1 MELRTS
7 SLRLVVPIVV
17 AGLATLRGFMIHTST
32 WVLQAMREKLKMTPA
47 TRNVLDTN
55 QKTAISAEKFEGIT
69 ENQSL
74 QQLYRDGCRKCVKE
88 EHSKLDEK
96 TVDQIVDEMERMPQ
110 LLRDAYRKRFQERR
124 PQPLD
129 EATME
134 DHLNWIPMPPLRI
147 VEIALVER
155 MHLPKEVRMQQV
167 AILMVDKYLLPS
179 WSGLRDRPL

>member
-1 MELRTS
+1 MIIQ
-7 SLRLVVPIVV
+7 V
-17 AGLATLRGFMIHTST
+17 RG
-32 WVLQAMREKLKMTPA
+32 WLQAMREKLTMTPA
-47 TRNVLDTN
+47 TRDVLDTN

-74 QQLYRDGCRKCVKE
+74 QQLYRDGCRKCVKQ

-134 DHLNWIPMPPLRI
+134 DHLNSIPMPPLRF

>member
-7 SLRLVVPIVV
+7 SLHLVVLIVV
-17 AGLATLRGFMIHTST
+17 AGLATLRGFMIIQVRG
-32 WVLQAMREKLKMTPA
+32 WLQAMREKLKMTPA
-47 TRNVLDTN
+47 TRDVLDTN
-55 QKTAISAEKFEGIT
+55 QKTAISAEKSEGIT
-69 ENQSL
+69 ENQSI
-74 QQLYRDGCRKCVKE
+74 QQLYRDGCRKCVKQ

-134 DHLNWIPMPPLRI
+134 DHLNWIPMPPLRF